1 MVILT
6 GKAFRIVYQQIN
18 FFFVLFFVFGR
29 KKVFF
34 VFVSVSANKF
44 FFRFIFRF
52 RPKKGVF
59 RFCFGFGKKKEID
72 FFSCFYF
79 WAENGKFIFG
89 WPLVPGFCH
98 RKFLDLQIA
107 MGGFEGIIIG

>member
-44 FFRFIFRF
+44 FFVLFFVFGR
-52 RPKKGVF
+52 KKVF
-59 RFCFGFGKKKEID
+59 FVFVSVSAKKKKLI
-72 FFSCFYF
+72 FSV
-79 WAENGKFIFG
+79 AFIFG
-89 WPLVPGFCH
+89 PKTENSFSVGL
-98 RKFLDLQIA
+98 
-107 MGGFEGIIIG
+107 